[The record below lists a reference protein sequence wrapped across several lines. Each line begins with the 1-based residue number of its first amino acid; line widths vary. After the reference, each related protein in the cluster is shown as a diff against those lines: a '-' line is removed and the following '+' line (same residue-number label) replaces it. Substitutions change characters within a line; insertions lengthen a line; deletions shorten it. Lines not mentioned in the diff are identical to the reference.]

1 VRLWDAAFPFS
12 EKLRESQPASHD
24 TNVECVSN
32 FMSRRFGAAFF
43 RPDKVCHSTPRL
55 YDLRRERVLRY
66 WRSINNYTDLK
77 SALVSGEKMHI
88 GLIGGIGPAATEF
101 YYRNLVRA
109 HAAANCVLE
118 LTIVQADIRDLVQ
131 NMSDGAR
138 DKQAEI
144 FLRLTRRLQA
154 AGAEAV
160 AVTSIAGH
168 FCIRELE
175 ALSPLQVINAI
186 PAIEAALVNRGLRRV
201 GLLGTRVVMQSRIYG
216 GVSAVDV
223 VLPQGESFD
232 ATHNYNRL
240 RESPRCRSV
249 PQVDESLSGSG
260 MTAESIARKSD
271 KRSA

>member
-1 VRLWDAAFPFS
+1 
-12 EKLRESQPASHD
+12 
-24 TNVECVSN
+24 
-32 FMSRRFGAAFF
+32 
-43 RPDKVCHSTPRL
+43 
-55 YDLRRERVLRY
+55 
-66 WRSINNYTDLK
+66 
-77 SALVSGEKMHI
+77 MHI

-109 HAAANCVLE
+109 HVGANCALD
-118 LTIVQADIRDLVQ
+118 LTIVHADSRGLIH

-175 ALSPLQVINAI
+175 ALSPLPVINAI
-186 PAIEAALVNRGLRRV
+186 PEIEAALVNRGMRRV
-201 GLLGTRVVMQSRIYG
+201 GLLGTHVVMQSRIYG

-232 ATHNYNRL
+232 ATHNAYVAMAAAGQADDQQRELLFSVGNDLCQKQGAEAVVLAGTDLFLAFEGRDCGFPTIDCARVHIDALL
-240 RESPRCRSV
+240 RES
-249 PQVDESLSGSG
+249 
-260 MTAESIARKSD
+260 M
-271 KRSA
+271 KRSSDQG

>member
-1 VRLWDAAFPFS
+1 
-12 EKLRESQPASHD
+12 
-24 TNVECVSN
+24 
-32 FMSRRFGAAFF
+32 
-43 RPDKVCHSTPRL
+43 
-55 YDLRRERVLRY
+55 
-66 WRSINNYTDLK
+66 
-77 SALVSGEKMHI
+77 MHI

-109 HAAANCVLE
+109 HAAANRVLE

-131 NMSDGAR
+131 NMSDGAQ

-175 ALSPLQVINAI
+175 ALSPLPVINAI
-186 PAIEAALVNRGLRRV
+186 PEIEAALVNRGLRRV

-216 GVSAVDV
+216 GVNAVDV
-223 VLPQGESFD
+223 VAPQGESFD
-232 ATHNYNRL
+232 ATHNAYVAMAAAGQADDQQRELLFSVGNDLYGKQGAEVVALAGTDLFIAFEGRDCGFPTIDCARVHIDAL
-240 RESPRCRSV
+240 IRESMNRS
-249 PQVDESLSGSG
+249 PDQG
-260 MTAESIARKSD
+260 
-271 KRSA
+271 